1 LERLHQLSL
10 PILNIYLLYVLY
22 RHIPQTLLSQNA
34 RINDNAL
41 DNLASVLILIIQEVI
56 IFNLL
61 EIELR
66 LVVVIVKIAL
76 QVIFELVI
84 L

>member
-1 LERLHQLSL
+1 LEGLHQLSL
-10 PILNIYLLYVLY
+10 PILNIYLFYVLY
-22 RHIPQTLLSQNA
+22 KHIPQTLLSQNA

-56 IFNLL
+56 FFNLL

-66 LVVVIVKIAL
+66 LVIVVVKIAL